1 MNSKKIVSEV
11 TTWSKKKQ
19 VDKIEKI
26 VEKYPTAKDLKNS
39 VEHNSDPEAKA
50 LLKQLP
56 EDADKNQYIDFL
68 QNVFVKHSK
77 TGKHLLTALGGLA
90 TAAASSYLM
99 GKAGE
104 KIGSEKRSDAI
115 DSSLKRGTGYIAGG
129 AAAGAGVADLTGDDK
144 SYIKSA
150 VKNSI
155 DAYKDG
161 VNAAEF
167 ENGKVAD
174 LLKDGPVKPLPTD
187 GENQL
192 HGFNFTKDPR
202 VNGIKNLI
210 ANWRNSP
217 KYMAGSLDGDPNRV
231 SKGAA
236 IGAGLG
242 SVGAALDLGITS
254 LANKDL
260 PDDYKKYGQ
269 IGGAIAGGLGG
280 AGITHGIQSWREKKL
295 QDRINRLKTK

>member
-1 MNSKKIVSEV
+1 
-11 TTWSKKKQ
+11 
-19 VDKIEKI
+19 
-26 VEKYPTAKDLKNS
+26 
-39 VEHNSDPEAKA
+39 
-50 LLKQLP
+50 
-56 EDADKNQYIDFL
+56 
-68 QNVFVKHSK
+68 
-77 TGKHLLTALGGLA
+77 
-90 TAAASSYLM
+90 M

-115 DSSLKRGTGYIAGG
+115 DSSLKRGSGYVAGG
-129 AAAGAGVADLTGDDK
+129 AAAGAGVADLTGDK
-144 SYIKSA
+144 SYIKSTI
-150 VKNSI
+150 KNSI

-161 VNAAEF
+161 IKASEF
-167 ENGKVAD
+167 ENGKIAD

-187 GENQL
+187 SENQL
-192 HGFNFTKDPR
+192 HGFDFTKDPR

-217 KYMAGSLDGDPNRV
+217 KYMAGALDGDPNRV

-236 IGAGLG
+236 VGTGLG

-280 AGITHGIQSWREKKL
+280 AGIAHGIQSWREKKL